1 MGGKGGSKT
10 VIEAPKPVNVEESM
24 RDYLNAITDP
34 KLVGKQLSAEKEFG
48 PQFDLVSLARTQTM
62 LEGIKDPKESQAY
75 LSATARKIALQAK
88 KKSLEDGAASLTQ
101 EQINAQ
107 IDAMLGTPPKQ
118 KIKQGRRGTNTNP
131 EYTKWLKRKKVL
143 EESYSGVNSAS
154 MAEVNGEIAE
164 NDAIIEQISNSPA
177 QKGILEMAEEA
188 AIRTQELQTELDRM
202 KREGD
207 LDQLKEF
214 GPDLVNA
221 LRDADPT
228 SAALAEASAELAG
241 IAQQR
246 AIDGV
251 PQSEERIAMGEI
263 AQQGRD
269 RIAQLEELEE
279 AARSPEENAE
289 LQNLKDLRDRQAGM
303 FEQAQAR
310 ADDPESIRERAAMG
324 MLGDAATFDALR
336 AGQSPAQFEEFQNLQ
351 QLGDMGMLSAE
362 AAQFRAMN
370 PGLTEGRSELG
381 QLADVAQ
388 AQALDPT
395 SNIERAQLGDMAE
408 ESRNFASQLMQEAQN
423 PALPNEERQRLI
435 AMSQQ
440 QEQRANDIYA
450 RAGDV
455 SAEQQGLRDSATAM
469 RARGDDMFATAGDV
483 SADQQAL
490 LDSATGMRA
499 RADQMFDTAGDVSP
513 EQQGLRDRAQ
523 ELANRSDEMFAQSG
537 RVTPEQ
543 EELRRQSQELFSQAD
558 QLMATAGDVTPEQQQ
573 LRNQASSMQQR
584 AQGLFAQ
591 AEAAPSEQKQQLQA
605 AAMDMMQRGQGLFQQ
620 AATPSSARQAAGQL
634 TQLSAQQARQ
644 LSADAMGPLSAQRR
658 RMAEQAARQ
667 AGLRTGRI
675 GDQGQLAAELLNRE
689 ESRAALRAEAR
700 QAQDLAFRQA
710 SGFATDIETDAE
722 RLRQQALGFETG
734 GFDRARGVEGDID
747 AQRLALIQEGRL
759 AEANALQGSIG
770 IEGQIADQR
779 IAQQGQALD
788 ARRLGL
794 SAGTTLEGQIADQE
808 IARQGA
814 ANELGLAT
822 AEEARGIEGMIS
834 DQELARTGQALDAA
848 QLGMQ
853 EGRGMTSQISD
864 QEIARTGRALEASQL
879 GMQEGRAMEGQI
891 SDQELERL
899 AEGRATAG
907 QGFDMGRAV
916 QSDLDDL
923 SETRFSQAL
932 DAQGDARTATTDL
945 IGIDKTFRDEA
956 ADRQQAQLDADEA
969 FREEARL
976 ERLAAD
982 AQQKGLL
989 DEAEALRNEA
999 ATRRSEALQIQEG
1012 IASFDA
1018 GLRDEARADLE
1029 DQTQMTAGIMGTEL
1043 TLEEM
1048 ANQDAAGLRDEIS
1061 AAEQTAFAREGQLAQ
1076 IDESLRSGAI
1086 AEADALGTSAFNQS
1100 RAIAAPTTEYLLGTS
1115 GAAGQ
1120 GQAAVSQA
1128 PGISQAFPEMF
1139 NPEPGIDLAN
1149 VHTSNMLNRNI
1160 AQANV
1165 NASDRASKRGMIGD
1179 IFGMF
1184 G

>member
-1 MGGKGGSKT
+1 MKNFLLNLLSPLNVILFNYFVKKKFILFCSSDST
-10 VIEAPKPVNVEESM
+10 TIIEAAPE
-24 RDYLNAITDP
+24 RDMGEDARSYLEAVTDP
-34 KLVGKQLSAEKEFG
+34 ELVGKQLDAEKQFG

-62 LEGIKDPKESQAY
+62 LEGIKDPKESKQYAAAQAK
-75 LSATARKIALQAK
+75 RIALQAK
-88 KKSLEDGAASLTQ
+88 KKSLEDGEASLTQ
-101 EQINAQ
+101 EQIDAQ
-107 IDAMLGTPPKQ
+107 IDAMLGEAPQKTERVGPKNNKRTQ
-118 KIKQGRRGTNTNP
+118 QTA
-131 EYTKWLKRKKVL
+131 EYTRYLERKKVL
-143 EESYSGVNSAS
+143 EESYSRANSAS

-310 ADDPESIRERAAMG
+310 ADDPESIRERATMG

-370 PGLTEGRSELG
+370 PGLAEGRSELG

-469 RARGDDMFATAGDV
+469 RAR
-483 SADQQAL
+483 
-490 LDSATGMRA
+490 
-499 RADQMFDTAGDVSP
+499 ADQMFDTAGDVSP
-513 EQQGLRDRAQ
+513 EQQ
-523 ELANRSDEMFAQSG
+523 E
-537 RVTPEQ
+537 
-543 EELRRQSQELFSQAD
+543 
-558 QLMATAGDVTPEQQQ
+558 
-573 LRNQASSMQQR
+573 LRNQASAMQQR

-722 RLRQQALGFETG
+722 RLRKQALGFETG

-747 AQRLALIQEGRL
+747 AQRLALLQEGRL
-759 AEANALQGSIG
+759 TEGQGFDAGLS
-770 IEGQIADQR
+770 IEGQ
-779 IAQQGQALD
+779 
-788 ARRLGL
+788 
-794 SAGTTLEGQIADQE
+794 
-808 IARQGA
+808 
-814 ANELGLAT
+814 
-822 AEEARGIEGMIS
+822 IS

-853 EGRGMTSQISD
+853 EGR
-864 QEIARTGRALEASQL
+864 
-879 GMQEGRAMEGQI
+879 AMEGQI
-891 SDQELERL
+891 SDQELARL
-899 AEGRATAG
+899 EEGRATAG
-907 QGFDMGRAV
+907 QGFDMGRDV

-932 DAQGDARTATTDL
+932 DAQGDARSATTDL

-1029 DQTQMTAGIMGTEL
+1029 DQTQMTAGILGTEL

>member
-1 MGGKGGSKT
+1 MGGKGKT
-10 VIEAPKPVNVEESM
+10 TIEAPKPVNVEESM

-34 KLVGKQLSAEKEFG
+34 ELVGKQLSAEKEFG
-48 PQFDLVSLARTQTM
+48 PQFDLVSLSRTQTM

-75 LSATARKIALQAK
+75 LTATARKIALQAK

-101 EQINAQ
+101 EKINAQ
-107 IDAMLGTPPKQ
+107 IDAMLGSPPPK
-118 KIKQGRRGTNTNP
+118 KLKVRRGPSKTNP
-131 EYTKWLKRKKVL
+131 AYTKWVERKKVL

-164 NDAIIEQISNSPA
+164 NNAIIEQISNSPA

-370 PGLTEGRSELG
+370 PRLAEGRSELG

-388 AQALDPT
+388 AQALAPT

-469 RARGDDMFATAGDV
+469 RAR
-483 SADQQAL
+483 
-490 LDSATGMRA
+490 
-499 RADQMFDTAGDVSP
+499 ADQMFDTAGDVSP
-513 EQQGLRDRAQ
+513 EQQ
-523 ELANRSDEMFAQSG
+523 E
-537 RVTPEQ
+537 
-543 EELRRQSQELFSQAD
+543 
-558 QLMATAGDVTPEQQQ
+558 
-573 LRNQASSMQQR
+573 LRNQASAMQQR

-605 AAMDMMQRGQGLFQQ
+605 AAMDMMERGQGLFEQ

-700 QAQDLAFRQA
+700 AAQDLAFQQA
-710 SGFATDIETDAE
+710 SGFATDVETDAE
-722 RLRQQALGFETG
+722 RLRKQALGFETG

-747 AQRLALIQEGRL
+747 AQRLALLQEGRL
-759 AEANALQGSIG
+759 SEGQAFDAGLG
-770 IEGQIADQR
+770 IEG
-779 IAQQGQALD
+779 
-788 ARRLGL
+788 
-794 SAGTTLEGQIADQE
+794 
-808 IARQGA
+808 
-814 ANELGLAT
+814 
-822 AEEARGIEGMIS
+822 
-834 DQELARTGQALDAA
+834 
-848 QLGMQ
+848 
-853 EGRGMTSQISD
+853 QISD
-864 QEIARTGRALEASQL
+864 QEIARQGRALEASQL
-879 GMQEGRAMEGQI
+879 GMQEGRAMESQI
-891 SDQELERL
+891 ASQELAL
-899 AEGRATAG
+899 LGEGRATTG
-907 QGFDMGRAV
+907 QAFDMGRDV

-923 SETRFSQAL
+923 TKQQQDQAMLAQGQAFSQT
-932 DAQGDARTATTDL
+932 GDL
-945 IGIDKTFRDEA
+945 ITADRDMRDEA
-956 ADRQQAQLDADEA
+956 AERQEAQLSADADLAEA
-969 FREEARL
+969 ARL
-976 ERLAAD
+976 ERQAATLAE
-982 AQQKGLL
+982 QGLM
-989 DEAEALRNEA
+989 DRAALLRDEA
-999 ATRRSEALQIQEG
+999 ATRRSSAATAQQNL
-1012 IASFDA
+1012 ARFDA
-1018 GLRDEARADLE
+1018 GLREEATDALG
-1029 DQTQMTAGIMGTEL
+1029 TQAQLTSGILSTEL
-1043 TLEEM
+1043 TLAEQ
-1048 ANQDAAGLRDEIS
+1048 ADAEARALRGEIS
-1061 AAEQTAFAREGQLAQ
+1061 SGEQTAFAREGQLAQ
-1076 IDESLRSGAI
+1076 IDESLRQSAVS
-1086 AEADALGTSAFNQS
+1086 EADALGTSAFNKS
-1100 RAIAAPTTEYLLGTS
+1100 RAITAPSTQYLLGTS

-1149 VHTSNMLNRNI
+1149 VHTANMLNRDI
-1160 AQANV
+1160 AQGNID
-1165 NASDRASKRGMIGD
+1165 ASDRASKRGMIGD
-1179 IFGMF
+1179 IVGMF
-1184 G
+1184 GPK